1 MALHSWLPEELDHAT
16 VWSVRPGHEGSSQ
29 VAARAFEALMQSR
42 RSSELPKGVLGF

>member
-16 VWSVRPGHEGSSQ
+16 EWSVRPGHEGSSQ